1 MPSLIDRT
9 QPSPSIAQLCNHIVP
24 AMIKFTAVVDFGPG
38 REPALHVSG
47 LVETNSTIEQPVLW
61 LDDTQ
66 IPMSRTL
73 SLNLA
78 IRKVSDIGTPEVR
91 LRPAQFVYPA
101 SAGEFKSISI
111 CWAGREVM
119 YLKVTETR

>member
-1 MPSLIDRT
+1 MPSLIDLT
-9 QPSPSIAQLCNHIVP
+9 QPSPAIANLCNHIVP
-24 AMIKFTAVVDFGPG
+24 AMLKFTAIVDFGSG
-38 REPALHVSG
+38 REPALKVSG
-47 LVETNSTIEQPVLW
+47 LVETNSTIERPVLW

-78 IRKVSDIGTPEVR
+78 IRKVGDTGTPEVR
-91 LRPAQFVYPA
+91 LRPAQFFYPA

-111 CWAGREVM
+111 CWAGHEVM
-119 YLKVTETR
+119 CLRVTETR